1 MEPSSCIPNRG
12 RGGVTFFCKEV
23 LASTPHLMVA
33 RDLQP
38 QQMAAGLYLYKIF
51 ESGYNIYFKKELFI
65 LKFVPLLTTVQ
76 PALNADNQ
84 SSAYQKY
91 SICVGLS

>member
-23 LASTPHLMVA
+23 LASTPHLMAA

-38 QQMAAGLYLYKIF
+38 QQMAAGLYLYKNF
-51 ESGYNIYFKKELFI
+51 ESGYNIYFLKKNYLF
-65 LKFVPLLTTVQ
+65 
-76 PALNADNQ
+76 
-84 SSAYQKY
+84 
-91 SICVGLS
+91 